1 MDLATR
7 HPTILDLVV
16 QLVSIIKDL
25 LRITVSVVQDKED
38 KVEGEDMQEEGSHEE
53 VEEEEGVQ
61 AEVGVER
68 RTFELSLDH
77 FDFLALSFVSHSLSF
92 SYTILWI
99 T

>member
-1 MDLATR
+1 
-7 HPTILDLVV
+7 
-16 QLVSIIKDL
+16 
-25 LRITVSVVQDKED
+25 
-38 KVEGEDMQEEGSHEE
+38 

>member
-7 HPTILDLVV
+7 HPTILDPVV

-25 LRITVSVVQDKED
+25 LRITVSVVQDKVD
-38 KVEGEDMQEEGSHEE
+38 KVEAEDTREEGSHEE